1 MGRNWRSNRLLFFVV
16 CAGVCVV
23 LIILSQTGVLGP
35 VRGIAAAPL
44 NFLTGIFTRLSI
56 GLSNSAESL
65 EDVEVLRQRNA
76 ELEEA
81 LARFQSELVELREIA
96 SDYQRLSELVNYT
109 SSTQDQEFIAA
120 DVVARSDPNAPLRTI
135 AISRGTR
142 DGLSVGMPVVTE
154 LGLVGRIL
162 DVAANASR
170 VLLITDPSS
179 GVSARL
185 LTSRAE
191 GSVVGRLGGDMVMG
205 FIPLNADAE
214 PGDIVTTSGLGGNF
228 PADITIGQVTN
239 VRQQEAELF
248 QEAIVRSLIDFDTL
262 EIVLIITNFQP
273 ADLSAFQQATPGP

>member
-1 MGRNWRSNRLLFFVV
+1 MGRNWRSNRSLFFIV
-16 CAGVCVV
+16 CIGVCGI
-23 LIILSQTGVLGP
+23 LIVLSQTGILGP
-35 VRGIAAAPL
+35 VRGIAAVPL
-44 NFLTGIFTRLSI
+44 NFLTGIFTRLST
-56 GLSNSAESL
+56 GLSNSTDSFE
-65 EDVEVLRQRNA
+65 EVETLRQRNA

-96 SDYQRLSELVNYT
+96 SDYQRLAELVNYT
-109 SSTQDQEFIAA
+109 TATEDQEFIAA
-120 DVVARSDPNAPLRTI
+120 DIIAKSDPNAPLRTI
-135 AISRGTR
+135 VISKGTR
-142 DGLSVGMPVVTE
+142 DGITVGMPVVTQ

-162 DVAANASR
+162 DVTANTSR

-185 LTSRAE
+185 VTSRAE

-205 FIPLNADAE
+205 FIPLNADAQ

-248 QEAIVRSLIDFDTL
+248 QEAVVRSLIDYNTL
-262 EIVLIITNFQP
+262 EIVLVITNFQP
-273 ADLSAFQQATPGP
+273 ADLSLFEQTPGQ